1 MYVKGEKLNGAI
13 RVLIECL
20 SEGEKLS
27 TEMYRI
33 AKECGISG
41 RTLERA
47 KHITGV
53 ESKRGKNNE
62 RIWVMSDTARA
73 KYPPDH
79 EAPPEL
85 PIIYRTSLTG
95 SDIIEESSSRDC
107 IEEKKRLNV
116 SELKR
121 IFLICK
127 PSVFQGKYDS
137 FAGRIPKALEN
148 SIMQGDAFVF
158 CDRAKLQISVLQ
170 WQGDGYALFFKRAE
184 YGSYEWPVNKE
195 AAAIE
200 ITSDDLK
207 ILLEYPRLMLR
218 LSGVSTPFAVI

>member
-1 MYVKGEKLNGAI
+1 MYVKGKKLNSAI

-20 SEGEKLS
+20 AEGEKLS
-27 TEMYRI
+27 NEMFRI
-33 AKECGISG
+33 AEECGISG

-47 KHITGV
+47 KRIIGV

-62 RIWVMSDTARA
+62 RIWVMSDTARV
-73 KYPPDH
+73 KYPPDQK
-79 EAPPEL
+79 APPEL
-85 PIIYRTSLTG
+85 PIIDRTSLAG
-95 SDIIEESSSRDC
+95 SDITEEGGISDY

-116 SELKR
+116 SKLRR

-127 PSVFQGKYDS
+127 PSAFQGKYDS
-137 FAGRIPKALEN
+137 FAGRIPRALKN
-148 SIMQGDAFVF
+148 GIMKGDAFVF
-158 CDRAKLQISVLQ
+158 CDRAKLQISILQ

-184 YGSYEWPVNKE
+184 YGGYEWPVNKE
-195 AAAIE
+195 VTAIE

-218 LSGVSTPFAVI
+218 LSGVSTPYAVI